1 MKTFDATPQAD
12 YPEQVIV
19 AGDTEFTARHPEAAY
34 RLRVKLPDNGVAVH
48 QLPGAVG
55 PTHARQMARAMGF
68 EPTHWTNLGDSR
80 PHLF

>member
-1 MKTFDATPQAD
+1 MKTFDATPPAD

-19 AGDTEFTARHPEAAY
+19 AQDKEFTKRNPNAAY
-34 RLRVKLPDNGVAVH
+34 YLRVKLPENGVDVR

-55 PTHARQMARAMGF
+55 PAHARQMAKEMGF
-68 EPTHWTNLGDSR
+68 DPTHWTDTGDSR